1 MKKIK
6 VNKKWIA
13 SLAAVALLA
22 AGFNIPSLQAA
33 DSIDLDKTC
42 SLTISVD
49 SGTEYGQDLLQ
60 DDVAVDLKAYKV
72 ADVSKD
78 GTFEA
83 TGIFKDLELVDLKT
97 DTKDWKD
104 TVSEAWKEVSAE
116 ASDILKESEDK
127 GQAPEADASTTLSG
141 GTGLMSDLPVGLYLV
156 VASDADS
163 ETYTYKFTPYLI
175 SLPGNVYRQ
184 TGSGEDAWI
193 YDVEAGLKP
202 ERSERYGSLKIV
214 KTVTNFD
221 TTKGRQT
228 FVFQVDGTKDGELV
242 YSNVVSIDFDGSEL
256 PTREAVLDKLPVGC
270 DITVTEVYSGAS
282 YTTSGDAVVNPGLI
296 VADQVLEADFSNTEN
311 DDRKGGFGTCNKFE
325 YSKENQEW
333 SWSRMTDSSSS
344 ASNEQ

>member
-1 MKKIK
+1 MRKIK

-13 SLAAVALLA
+13 SIAAVALLA
-22 AGFNIPSLQAA
+22 TGFAVPSLKAA
-33 DSIDLDKTC
+33 DSIDLQKSC
-42 SLTISVD
+42 SLTLSVD
-49 SGTEYGQDLLQ
+49 SSTEYGQDLLQ
-60 DDVAVDLKAYKV
+60 DNVAVEVAAYKV
-72 ADVSKD
+72 ADVTRD

-83 TGIFKDLELVDLKT
+83 SGIFKDLKLVDLKT

-104 TVSEAWKEVSAE
+104 TVSEAWKDVSAE
-116 ASDILKESEDK
+116 ASDILKESKEEK
-127 GQAPEADASTTLSG
+127 SAPVADGTTTLYN
-141 GTGLMSDLPVGLYLV
+141 GTGVMTDLSAGLYLV

-163 ETYTYKFTPYLI
+163 ESYSYKFTPYLI

-184 TGSGEDAWI
+184 TGTGEDAWI
-193 YDVEAGLKP
+193 YDTEAGFKP

-256 PTREAVLDKLPVGC
+256 PTREVILEKIPVGC

-282 YTTSGDAVVNPGLI
+282 YSVSSEAVVTPGII
-296 VADQVLEADFSNTEN
+296 VADQVLEADFTNTTN
-311 DDRKGGFGTCNKFE
+311 NDRKGGFGTCNKFE
-325 YSKENQEW
+325 YNKENQEW

-344 ASNEQ
+344 AAEEK